1 MRHPRNL
8 ITASRLGSDRNGRTS
23 HAGADS
29 PTISTSGRTR
39 SAVITTRCQRDEG
52 RISPER
58 PDPEVL
64 AGQALRRLR
73 LSRGWSQEEVAKRMQ
88 SYSYDFH
95 QTMIA
100 KIEAAQRP
108 LRVRELADFAA
119 LYGVQVNDLIYLP
132 SVSLDEIDEEIEDLE
147 AQVAN
152 ARQMA
157 AAADEDRNRARMA
170 LERAEALYHTHVS
183 ILEALSG
190 RLSFL
195 RTEREKSGDWQ
206 TRE

>member
-1 MRHPRNL
+1 
-8 ITASRLGSDRNGRTS
+8 
-23 HAGADS
+23 
-29 PTISTSGRTR
+29 
-39 SAVITTRCQRDEG
+39 
-52 RISPER
+52 
-58 PDPEVL
+58 
-64 AGQALRRLR
+64 
-73 LSRGWSQEEVAKRMQ
+73 MQ
-88 SYSYDFH
+88 SYGYDFH

-170 LERAEALYHTHVS
+170 LERAEALYHTHVN